1 MSAPVLKFV
10 DEYRVDACEAI
21 SFKLIR
27 TKEDFEHGCEFH
39 PEFAHQIFGESEQIF
54 GYRNLKVNIWYLSGS
69 LKTYIN
75 VSYSSSI
82 DKKYANG
89 AAADDIFELLSHVY
103 PYSYDRNLVDFAKHF
118 HVEKFKP
125 YGVLRHSYDCT
136 KRSTGEKTGKYCVFF
151 IEHGM
156 KGFDDFIKYHKKM
169 ESFLLFFLDGAS
181 AITTDDPQWCY
192 YVLYEAVDVPGETEP
207 QYAFLGYMTV
217 YKFYAYPANLRPR
230 LSQVVILPPFRNV
243 GHATELLHAFYRDF
257 IHVPNVCDI
266 TVEDPTDDFRRI
278 RDFVDCK
285 RCLQNKEIMET
296 FRRAECSASTDA
308 NVSQSKPDYQLFR
321 DRVRKHLK
329 ISRCQAKR
337 VFEILQLYL
346 LPRTEDAVELYR
358 KALHKR
364 ISTFYERSRTDTMC
378 GRTVHRNHTKSDEEA
393 RRLIDKVAEQSYAT
407 QLDQQVTEDLGAYQV
422 IVCKLDRD
430 SRVSAS
436 N

>member
-1 MSAPVLKFV
+1 MGKGTVLDWAYQWDFPLNAEKSLMLSRSKERRTVAHDQGLFTIEAASGVKDIGATMSSDFKWPEQCKAAAQKAREELFRPLSASSCRQSKIFTPIHMATVTFTQLVCVYSEWLAVNSFSFEFAAMSAPVLKFV

-21 SFKLIR
+21 SFKL
-27 TKEDFEHGCEFH
+27 
-39 PEFAHQIFGESEQIF
+39 
-54 GYRNLKVNIWYLSGS
+54 
-69 LKTYIN
+69 
-75 VSYSSSI
+75 
-82 DKKYANG
+82 
-89 AAADDIFELLSHVY
+89 
-103 PYSYDRNLVDFAKHF
+103 
-118 HVEKFKP
+118 
-125 YGVLRHSYDCT
+125 
-136 KRSTGEKTGKYCVFF
+136 RSTGEKTGKYCVFF

-364 ISTFYERSRTDTMC
+364 ISTFYE
-378 GRTVHRNHTKSDEEA
+378 G
-393 RRLIDKVAEQSYAT
+393 QSSV
-407 QLDQQVTEDLGAYQV
+407 DSLGADAEAVYYV
-422 IVCKLDRD
+422 DGF
-430 SRVSAS
+430 
-436 N
+436 